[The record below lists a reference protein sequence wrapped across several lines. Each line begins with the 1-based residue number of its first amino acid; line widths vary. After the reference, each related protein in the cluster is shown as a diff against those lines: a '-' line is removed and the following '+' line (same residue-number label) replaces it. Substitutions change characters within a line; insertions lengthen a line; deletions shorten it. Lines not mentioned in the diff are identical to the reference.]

1 MREEEEEASRG
12 NPGSSAT
19 SRERTWQPAFGGP
32 HASEKP
38 ERSGGEG
45 SSPAPRVAFTAF
57 IVTTTTTADDDAQ
70 AASAIAIMSGRNSK
84 QKTLFQSWG
93 GKLGSDIA
101 VGPTS
106 SQGRSSQGRPS
117 SSQGRPSSTKPWTSK
132 RGAGVRRGATGSGTH
147 AGDWAGASSGRG
159 PSLWT
164 GPETKTG
171 HTSLGQQVELGGY
184 VDDDD
189 DDDDVLMV
197 AAAEVEAAS
206 GRDVVGHQE
215 VEHLPGFDVT
225 SGDIWIYPTNFPVR
239 EYQYSIVQTALFNNT
254 MVCLPTGLGK
264 TFIAAV
270 VMYNFYR
277 WYPSGKILF
286 MAPTKPL
293 VAQQMEACHNV
304 MGISQEHM
312 AEMTGSTMASNRQ
325 AIWAKKRLFFL
336 TPHVM
341 KNDLC
346 SEACPAAAVKCLVVD
361 EAHKAMGNYSYC
373 QVVNQLV
380 GYSRQFR
387 VLALSATPGSDRQS
401 VQQVLNNLLISR
413 VELRSED
420 SPDILPYSHERVVEK
435 IVVEPDEELSA
446 IRVQYLKVLEVFMG
460 RLSRIGAMPRGDM
473 ASISK
478 YQVLLARDHFRKN
491 PPAHFPGSRM
501 GAVEGDFALCVSLYH
516 GFELLLHM
524 GSRSLLLFLKSILDG
539 GKEKTRARNELSR
552 NPDFMQLYQRLDEVF
567 RQAGSTPLN
576 TSSILQPTQASVFA
590 ERVVEPRPFVYSHP
604 KLRKLEEVVLQ
615 HFQQWQ
621 QQQQQQ
627 QQKTAAASDGG
638 TEGSTA
644 VTDTRVMIFSSFRD
658 SVQEIAEMLSR
669 HHPLVRA
676 MMFVGQSSSS
686 GKATRGFTQKEQVQV
701 VKRFRHGGY
710 NTLVATCVGE
720 EGLDIGEV
728 DLIVCFDA
736 QKSPVRLVQRMGRTG
751 RRRHGRIVVILAH
764 GREERMYNQSQSS
777 RKSIYKAIEGAST
790 SFQLYPYNPRM
801 VPAGLS
807 PVPHRMHL
815 HVPKF
820 DGQTRGKGRLCQTVA
835 EASTTLGS
843 LGRKQPCRSEGLL
856 TRDEEDDWERRVR
869 PHHGEKTPVLA
880 LAPFA
885 CLPDPERTAAAERRA
900 GDDHVRELS
909 LCNYVPWQTKVQDTY
924 ALEHSEAACL
934 PFIRLMTLVDKLK
947 YCEDEEYGFEAV
959 SHLDRQDVLSD
970 GAEEDGGTAP
980 STHRAERT
988 NARHRDPWSTLAENQ
1003 KRRKKPA
1010 STSVPVKGT
1019 ATSASAITATI
1030 SLHKSVDKAVTRK
1043 SARPLPPLFTGET
1056 DPDFSSKKK
1065 PAWWKGRSAEPVA
1078 KPIDSDDDPDVFIVE
1093 DTAEGD
1099 NVRENRSSL
1108 ENSRPDEE
1116 EQSPGGSGLHRERMG
1131 TEGDVGSAT
1140 HPCGTPWLAMNLG
1153 LNSGAIECGCKSD
1166 VDDSALSD
1174 LFYWYSRD
1182 PKENVFPNSQRI
1194 DVEAS
1199 MEVDGECTP
1208 DNVVAMARMVK
1219 EFLSHPVPPSDFS
1232 FLDDIQQ
1239 IPFPGM
1245 LFQMHWQQIRNQSSD
1260 RVPSF
1265 TAPCLSGPTS
1275 MCTNEKEKARPPGIS
1290 STIDQLEP
1298 PSCDNHDHRRT
1309 VNNNNDRADKLC
1321 LHNDERRRTFS
1332 PGQQNRSVAQTHH
1345 RRATEFSSKTST
1357 TPSAFLDSNSD
1368 MSVALFDEE
1377 DDLLL
1382 QVDLSML
1389 EREEQGRQQQQCL
1402 TPPRPE
1408 PEVVSSDAPSAR
1420 VPRELTPS
1428 RHAKNVASIITATP
1442 SLSPRAPLTH
1452 ASAPLTGEVSA
1463 LGDSMA
1469 DYSAELFSVNFDLE
1483 FDLNQLDDDDDAE
1496 EVLSG
1501 GHQNSPIAQPR
1512 PQETNEAVAPITF
1525 NLSFKDLDFDE
1536 DFALPPA
1543 PVKHD
1548 TSPVII
1554 DDFTLPADDE
1564 FDDLEEPIV
1573 THVAGNVVLPRTP
1586 VGPSSISLVNLTVPT
1601 ESSTPLLATSHDLRR
1616 PAQDPGNRAVAVCLD
1631 DSEGELMNH
1640 HLRRRPNVQL
1650 LLDTPDAPVPARTPP
1665 REAAAIAGDGSDLDS
1680 PMIRPKR
1687 RVNKPLLFLEESSQ
1701 QNSPKVTTFGAAPR
1715 DRRGDDDDNDD
1726 DFQIQGKV
1734 LRITRGKLKAQKS
1747 SSLSSRKPKKGSGR
1761 QFLDE
1766 EAELSEEGAGS
1777 VSSDERS
1784 DAEGSE
1790 SSMREF
1796 INDASTF
1803 TQGMALNES
1812 AMHGVYLKS
1821 VQSPT
1826 VQAAR
1831 YKLSSKPF
1839 HDIFSQVPEED
1850 ESYLED
1856 SFCVSNDV
1864 DEEEE
1869 APCLSDNDNT
1879 QDLGLTIAGPGARP
1893 NEEEEEE
1900 EEGESSF
1907 VDGKRR
1913 LYRTRRQKQLD
1924 LLAPRRKCGDR
1935 SNDAVAPKRR
1945 RILAQENSSSDD
1957 DDNDDKTDHVTER
1970 LLGAVQGPNE
1980 WNDNTRDTRQGEDS
1994 ETCLKRPPAQVGT
2007 SCRRR
2012 EGAASRAELSLAE
2025 RCRIRLQARAEVSDA
2040 IDFQTAPHNSRDSTN
2055 TRNCSTF
2062 DVSFQRPS
2070 CHARLGTLTES
2081 LEMTDVTN
2089 VQTSVRRDPQDRGML
2104 KFDSRLSSVTN
2115 DAQHRQA
2122 GSSVKTGAPGKT
2134 APKPAMTA
2142 SSVATPVDQQD
2153 ELLILVGSHEV
2164 ASTGQEVVTF
2174 LRQRLGVHAAV
2185 LQGVGGDY
2193 VVSRRMAV
2201 KRAATGELAGP
2212 AGRSRVAA
2220 RVRALQER
2228 FERVCVIVERE
2239 RLKPGEIG
2247 AVASSAS
2254 RPQVRTRCLDAAL
2267 AGLAAA
2273 DVRVLFSSG
2282 PVATATLLQRLALTE
2297 QHKGVGV
2304 VGPAEPHPH
2313 ERAAFAFYCRLPGV
2327 SYVTA
2332 LGLCRGFRSVQHAL
2346 ASSAS
2351 ELRARAGMSDARAER
2366 LHQFLRYP
2374 FDPIM
2379 LPVPPP
2385 P

>member
-1 MREEEEEASRG
+1 
-12 NPGSSAT
+12 
-19 SRERTWQPAFGGP
+19 
-32 HASEKP
+32 
-38 ERSGGEG
+38 
-45 SSPAPRVAFTAF
+45 
-57 IVTTTTTADDDAQ
+57 
-70 AASAIAIMSGRNSK
+70 
-84 QKTLFQSWG
+84 
-93 GKLGSDIA
+93 
-101 VGPTS
+101 
-106 SQGRSSQGRPS
+106 
-117 SSQGRPSSTKPWTSK
+117 
-132 RGAGVRRGATGSGTH
+132 
-147 AGDWAGASSGRG
+147 
-159 PSLWT
+159 
-164 GPETKTG
+164 
-171 HTSLGQQVELGGY
+171 
-184 VDDDD
+184 
-189 DDDDVLMV
+189 MV
-197 AAAEVEAAS
+197 
-206 GRDVVGHQE
+206 
-215 VEHLPGFDVT
+215 
-225 SGDIWIYPTNFPVR
+225 
-239 EYQYSIVQTALFNNT
+239 
-254 MVCLPTGLGK
+254 
-264 TFIAAV
+264 
-270 VMYNFYR
+270 
-277 WYPSGKILF
+277 
-286 MAPTKPL
+286 
-293 VAQQMEACHNV
+293 
-304 MGISQEHM
+304 
-312 AEMTGSTMASNRQ
+312 GSTMASDRQ
-325 AIWAKKRLFFL
+325 AIWARKRLFFL

-373 QVVNQLV
+373 QVVKQLV

-387 VLALSATPGSDRQS
+387 VLALSATPGNDRQS

-435 IVVEPDEELSA
+435 IVVELDEELSA

-460 RLSRIGAMPRGDM
+460 RLSRIGAMTRGDV

-539 GKEKTRARNELSR
+539 GKVIRSVTTEWQYRGSS
-552 NPDFMQLYQRLDEVF
+552 FMCFMYLQKLPSFCTASSNRRSYMYKQYKSKIALYCLCILRLFTAVVF
-567 RQAGSTPLN
+567 LHS
-576 TSSILQPTQASVFA
+576 
-590 ERVVEPRPFVYSHP
+590 
-604 KLRKLEEVVLQ
+604 
-615 HFQQWQ
+615 
-621 QQQQQQ
+621 
-627 QQKTAAASDGG
+627 AASDGG

-764 GREERMYNQSQSS
+764 GREERMYNQCQSS

-807 PVPHRMHL
+807 PAPHRMHL

-820 DGQTRGKGRLCQTVA
+820 DGQTKGKGRLSRTVA
-835 EASTTLGS
+835 EASTTL
-843 LGRKQPCRSEGLL
+843 SEGLL
-856 TRDEEDDWERRVR
+856 TRDEQDDWERRVR
-869 PHHGEKTPVLA
+869 PHHGEKNKNRSIPRSHF
-880 LAPFA
+880 PF
-885 CLPDPERTAAAERRA
+885 AAERRA
-900 GDDHVRELS
+900 GDDHVWELS
-909 LCNYVPWQTKVQDTY
+909 LCNYVPWQTKVQETY

-947 YCEDEEYGFEAV
+947 YCEGQCSCFTLSCHPWLKLVSLQSGFCWENSEHSSSAMVTLPIFSVRAMIMMMSLSLV
-959 SHLDRQDVLSD
+959 SQ
-970 GAEEDGGTAP
+970 
-980 STHRAERT
+980 
-988 NARHRDPWSTLAENQ
+988 
-1003 KRRKKPA
+1003 
-1010 STSVPVKGT
+1010 
-1019 ATSASAITATI
+1019 
-1030 SLHKSVDKAVTRK
+1030 
-1043 SARPLPPLFTGET
+1043 GET

-1065 PAWWKGRSAEPVA
+1065 PAWWKGRSAERVA
-1078 KPIDSDDDPDVFIVE
+1078 KPIDSDDDPDVCIVE
-1093 DTAEGD
+1093 NAADGD
-1099 NVRENRSSL
+1099 DVGA
-1108 ENSRPDEE
+1108 NSRSLPDEE
-1116 EQSPGGSGLHRERMG
+1116 EQSPGGRGLRREGMG
-1131 TEGDVGSAT
+1131 TEGVVGSAT

-1153 LNSGAIECGCKSD
+1153 LSSGAIECGCKSD
-1166 VDDSALSD
+1166 MDDSALSD

-1182 PKENVFPNSQRI
+1182 PKENAFPNSQRI
-1194 DVEAS
+1194 DAEAS
-1199 MEVDGECTP
+1199 MEVDGSCTP

-1239 IPFPGM
+1239 IPFHGM
-1245 LFQMHWQQIRNQSSD
+1245 LFQMHWQQIH

-1298 PSCDNHDHRRT
+1298 PSYDNHDHHRT
-1309 VNNNNDRADKLC
+1309 VNNNNGADRLY
-1321 LHNDERRRTFS
+1321 LHNDE
-1332 PGQQNRSVAQTHH
+1332 
-1345 RRATEFSSKTST
+1345 
-1357 TPSAFLDSNSD
+1357 
-1368 MSVALFDEE
+1368 EE

-1389 EREEQGRQQQQCL
+1389 EREEQGGQQQQCL

-1408 PEVVSSDAPSAR
+1408 PEVVSSDTPSAR

-1428 RHAKNVASIITATP
+1428 RHGKNVASIIAATP
-1442 SLSPRAPLTH
+1442 SLSPHAPLPH
-1452 ASAPLTGEVSA
+1452 ASAPLTGEVSS

-1483 FDLNQLDDDDDAE
+1483 FDLNQLDDDDDAKFCALCPSLIYSSIIFCYHPPRAASSPVPGGRWERLGFADDPPE
-1496 EVLSG
+1496 EESEQASLVPRGELAAEFTEGRLTPPPPPSSSSPPSCHCHAYSALEHVCVTEDDECSRQLGGASLSV
-1501 GHQNSPIAQPR
+1501 I
-1512 PQETNEAVAPITF
+1512 VAPYLSRDGRLGKVDRTKKNKVATF
-1525 NLSFKDLDFDE
+1525 S
-1536 DFALPPA
+1536 
-1543 PVKHD
+1543 V
-1548 TSPVII
+1548 
-1554 DDFTLPADDE
+1554 
-1564 FDDLEEPIV
+1564 
-1573 THVAGNVVLPRTP
+1573 
-1586 VGPSSISLVNLTVPT
+1586 
-1601 ESSTPLLATSHDLRR
+1601 
-1616 PAQDPGNRAVAVCLD
+1616 
-1631 DSEGELMNH
+1631 
-1640 HLRRRPNVQL
+1640 
-1650 LLDTPDAPVPARTPP
+1650 
-1665 REAAAIAGDGSDLDS
+1665 
-1680 PMIRPKR
+1680 
-1687 RVNKPLLFLEESSQ
+1687 
-1701 QNSPKVTTFGAAPR
+1701 APR
-1715 DRRGDDDDNDD
+1715 DCRLDDDDNDD

-1734 LRITRGKLKAQKS
+1734 VRVAREKLKAQKS
-1747 SSLSSRKPKKGSGR
+1747 SSLSSRKPKKVKSALCVTVQSVNPQFKKTQASPRLNLKHHHWGGKVANVTHPSIVSILSSHQGSGR

-1766 EAELSEEGAGS
+1766 EAELSEEGASS

-1784 DAEGSE
+1784 DAEGSD

-1831 YKLSSKPF
+1831 YKLSYKPF
-1839 HDIFSQVPEED
+1839 QDIFSQVHEQE

-1864 DEEEE
+1864 DEEE
-1869 APCLSDNDNT
+1869 APCLSDKDDT
-1879 QDLGLTIAGPGARP
+1879 QDLGLTTAGPGARP
-1893 NEEEEEE
+1893 NEEEE

-1924 LLAPRRKCGDR
+1924 LLAPRRECGDR
-1935 SNDAVAPKRR
+1935 FNGAGAPKRR
-1945 RILAQENSSSDD
+1945 RILVQENSSSDE
-1957 DDNDDKTDHVTER
+1957 DDKADHVTER
-1970 LLGAVQGPNE
+1970 LLGAVQGPDE
-1980 WNDNTRDTRQGEDS
+1980 WNDNTRDTRQGE
-1994 ETCLKRPPAQVGT
+1994 
-2007 SCRRR
+2007 
-2012 EGAASRAELSLAE
+2012 
-2025 RCRIRLQARAEVSDA
+2025 
-2040 IDFQTAPHNSRDSTN
+2040 
-2055 TRNCSTF
+2055 
-2062 DVSFQRPS
+2062 RPS
-2070 CHARLGTLTES
+2070 CHSRPGTLRAS

-2089 VQTSVRRDPQDRGML
+2089 VQTPVRRDAQDRSML
-2104 KFDSRLSSVTN
+2104 NFDSRLSSVTN

-2122 GSSVKTGAPGKT
+2122 CSTVKTGAPGKT

-2153 ELLILVGSHEV
+2153 ELLIL
-2164 ASTGQEVVTF
+2164 EVVTF

-2228 FERVCVIVERE
+2228 FERVCVIAERE
-2239 RLKPGEIG
+2239 RPKPGG
-2247 AVASSAS
+2247 AS

-2273 DVRVLFSSG
+2273 DVQVLFSSG
-2282 PVATATLLQRLALTE
+2282 PIATATLLQRLALAE
-2297 QHKGVGV
+2297 QRKGVGV

-2313 ERAAFAFYCRLPGV
+2313 ERAAFAFYCGLPGV

-2351 ELRARAGMSDARAER
+2351 ELRARVGMSDARAER

-2379 LPVPPP
+2379 LP
-2385 P
+2385 

>member
-1 MREEEEEASRG
+1 
-12 NPGSSAT
+12 
-19 SRERTWQPAFGGP
+19 
-32 HASEKP
+32 
-38 ERSGGEG
+38 
-45 SSPAPRVAFTAF
+45 
-57 IVTTTTTADDDAQ
+57 
-70 AASAIAIMSGRNSK
+70 MSGRNSK

-93 GKLGSDIA
+93 GRLGSADGA
-101 VGPTS
+101 VGTSSS
-106 SQGRSSQGRPS
+106 SQGRSSS
-117 SSQGRPSSTKPWTSK
+117 VKPWTSK
-132 RGAGVRRGATGSGTH
+132 RGAGVRRGAVGSGRH
-147 AGDWAGASSGRG
+147 AGHWASASSGRG

-164 GPETKTG
+164 GPETKE
-171 HTSLGQQVELGGY
+171 GQQTSFRQQVDFGGY
-184 VDDDD
+184 VGDDD

-206 GRDVVGHQE
+206 GRDVKGHQE
-215 VEHLPGFDVT
+215 VEHLAGFDVS

-312 AEMTGSTMASNRQ
+312 AEMTGSTMASDRQ
-325 AIWAKKRLFFL
+325 AIWARKRLFFL

-373 QVVNQLV
+373 QVVKQLV

-387 VLALSATPGSDRQS
+387 VLALSATPGNDRQS

-435 IVVEPDEELSA
+435 IVVELDEELSA

-460 RLSRIGAMPRGDM
+460 RLSRIGAMTRGDV

-552 NPDFMQLYQRLDEVF
+552 NPDFMQLYQRLDEMF

-576 TSSILQPTQASVFA
+576 TSSILQPTQASVLA

-615 HFQQWQ
+615 HFQQWR
-621 QQQQQQ
+621 QQ
-627 QQKTAAASDGG
+627 QQKMAVTAASDGG

-764 GREERMYNQSQSS
+764 GREERMYNQCQSS

-807 PVPHRMHL
+807 PAPHRMHL

-820 DGQTRGKGRLCQTVA
+820 DGQTKGKGRLSRMVA
-835 EASTTLGS
+835 EASTTLAS

-856 TRDEEDDWERRVR
+856 TRDEQDDWERRVR

-880 LAPFA
+880 LAPFV

-900 GDDHVRELS
+900 GDDHVWELS
-909 LCNYVPWQTKVQDTY
+909 LCNYVPWQTKVQETY

-988 NARHRDPWSTLAENQ
+988 NARHRDPWSALAENH

-1019 ATSASAITATI
+1019 ATSASAFTATI
-1030 SLHKSVDKAVTRK
+1030 SLRKSVDKAVTRK

-1065 PAWWKGRSAEPVA
+1065 PAWWKGRSAERVA
-1078 KPIDSDDDPDVFIVE
+1078 KPIDSDDDPDVCIVE
-1093 DTAEGD
+1093 NAAEGD
-1099 NVRENRSSL
+1099 DVGA
-1108 ENSRPDEE
+1108 NSRSLPDEE
-1116 EQSPGGSGLHRERMG
+1116 EQSPGGIGLLREGMD
-1131 TEGDVGSAT
+1131 TEGVVGSAT

-1153 LNSGAIECGCKSD
+1153 LSSGAIECGCKSD
-1166 VDDSALSD
+1166 MDDSALSD

-1182 PKENVFPNSQRI
+1182 PKENAFPNSQRI
-1194 DVEAS
+1194 DAEAL
-1199 MEVDGECTP
+1199 MEVDGGCTP

-1239 IPFPGM
+1239 IPFHGM

-1290 STIDQLEP
+1290 STIDELEP
-1298 PSCDNHDHRRT
+1298 PSYDNHDHRRT
-1309 VNNNNDRADKLC
+1309 VNNNNGADRLY

-1332 PGQQNRSVAQTHH
+1332 PGQQNRSIAQTRHCG
-1345 RRATEFSSKTST
+1345 ATEFSFKTPT
-1357 TPSAFLDSNSD
+1357 TPSAFLDSNDD

-1389 EREEQGRQQQQCL
+1389 EREEQGGQQQQCL

-1408 PEVVSSDAPSAR
+1408 PEVVSSDTPSAR

-1428 RHAKNVASIITATP
+1428 RHGKNVASIIAATP
-1442 SLSPRAPLTH
+1442 SLSPHAPLPH
-1452 ASAPLTGEVSA
+1452 ASAPLTGEVSS

-1483 FDLNQLDDDDDAE
+1483 FDLNQLDDDDDAK
-1496 EVLSG
+1496 EVVSG
-1501 GHQNSPIAQPR
+1501 GHQNSPIAQLR

-1543 PVKHD
+1543 AVKRD

-1573 THVAGNVVLPRTP
+1573 THIAGNVVPPRTP
-1586 VGPSSISLVNLTVPT
+1586 AIAALAGPSSISLINLTVPT
-1601 ESSTPLLATSHDLRR
+1601 ESSTPLLATSRDLRR

-1640 HLRRRPNVQL
+1640 RLRRRPNVQL
-1650 LLDTPDAPVPARTPP
+1650 LLDTPDARGPARTPP
-1665 REAAAIAGDGSDLDS
+1665 REVAAIVAGDGSDLDS

-1687 RVNKPLLFLEESSQ
+1687 RVNKPLSFLEESLQ
-1701 QNSPKVTTFGAAPR
+1701 QSSPKVATFSVAPR
-1715 DRRGDDDDNDD
+1715 DCRLDDDDNDD

-1734 LRITRGKLKAQKS
+1734 VRVAREKLKAQKS

-1766 EAELSEEGAGS
+1766 EAELSEEGASS

-1784 DAEGSE
+1784 DAEGSD

-1831 YKLSSKPF
+1831 YKLSYKPF
-1839 HDIFSQVPEED
+1839 QDIFSQVHEQE

-1864 DEEEE
+1864 DEEE
-1869 APCLSDNDNT
+1869 APCLSDKDDT
-1879 QDLGLTIAGPGARP
+1879 QDLGLTTAGPGARP
-1893 NEEEEEE
+1893 NEEEE

-1924 LLAPRRKCGDR
+1924 LLAPRRECGDR
-1935 SNDAVAPKRR
+1935 FNGAGAPKRR
-1945 RILAQENSSSDD
+1945 RILVQENSSSDE
-1957 DDNDDKTDHVTER
+1957 DDKADHVTER
-1970 LLGAVQGPNE
+1970 LLGAVQGPDE

-2012 EGAASRAELSLAE
+2012 ESAASRAELSLAE

-2040 IDFQTAPHNSRDSTN
+2040 IDFETAPRNSRDSTN
-2055 TRNCSTF
+2055 THNCSKF

-2070 CHARLGTLTES
+2070 CHSRPGTLRAS

-2089 VQTSVRRDPQDRGML
+2089 VQTPVRRDAQDRSML
-2104 KFDSRLSSVTN
+2104 NFDSRLSSVTN

-2122 GSSVKTGAPGKT
+2122 CSTVKTGAPGKT

-2228 FERVCVIVERE
+2228 FERVCVIAERE
-2239 RLKPGEIG
+2239 RPKPGEIG
-2247 AVASSAS
+2247 AGASSAS

-2273 DVRVLFSSG
+2273 DVQVLFSSG
-2282 PVATATLLQRLALTE
+2282 PIATATLLQRLALAE
-2297 QHKGVGV
+2297 QRKGVGV

-2313 ERAAFAFYCRLPGV
+2313 ERAAFAFYCGLPGV

-2351 ELRARAGMSDARAER
+2351 ELRARVGMSDARAER

>member
-1 MREEEEEASRG
+1 
-12 NPGSSAT
+12 
-19 SRERTWQPAFGGP
+19 
-32 HASEKP
+32 
-38 ERSGGEG
+38 
-45 SSPAPRVAFTAF
+45 
-57 IVTTTTTADDDAQ
+57 
-70 AASAIAIMSGRNSK
+70 MSGRNSK

-93 GKLGSDIA
+93 GRLGSDSA
-101 VGPTS
+101 VGPT
-106 SQGRSSQGRPS
+106 SSQGRPS
-117 SSQGRPSSTKPWTSK
+117 SSQGRPSSAKPWTSK
-132 RGAGVRRGATGSGTH
+132 RGAGVRRGATGSRTH

-164 GPETKTG
+164 GPETKMG
-171 HTSLGQQVELGGY
+171 QTSFGQQVELGGY
-184 VDDDD
+184 VGDDD

-206 GRDVVGHQE
+206 GRNVVGHQE

-435 IVVEPDEELSA
+435 IVVELDEELSA
-446 IRVQYLKVLEVFMG
+446 IRVQYLKVLDVFMG
-460 RLSRIGAMPRGDM
+460 RLSRIGAMTRGDV

-576 TSSILQPTQASVFA
+576 TSSILQPTQASVLA

-627 QQKTAAASDGG
+627 QQKTAASDGG

-820 DGQTRGKGRLCQTVA
+820 DGQTRGKGRLCRTVA
-835 EASTTLGS
+835 EASTTLAS

-856 TRDEEDDWERRVR
+856 TRDEQDDWERRVR

-970 GAEEDGGTAP
+970 GAEEDGDAAP

-1019 ATSASAITATI
+1019 ATSVSAITATI
-1030 SLHKSVDKAVTRK
+1030 SLRKSVDKAVTLK

-1065 PAWWKGRSAEPVA
+1065 PAWWKGRSAEREA
-1078 KPIDSDDDPDVFIVE
+1078 KPSDSDDDSDVCIVE
-1093 DTAEGD
+1093 DAAEGD

-1116 EQSPGGSGLHRERMG
+1116 EQSPGGSSLHRKRMG

-1153 LNSGAIECGCKSD
+1153 LNSGAIECGYKSD

-1182 PKENVFPNSQRI
+1182 PKESVFPNSQRI

-1275 MCTNEKEKARPPGIS
+1275 MCTNEKEKSRPPGIS
-1290 STIDQLEP
+1290 STIGQLEP

-1309 VNNNNDRADKLC
+1309 VNNNNDGADKLC

-1345 RRATEFSSKTST
+1345 RGATEFSSKTST

-1389 EREEQGRQQQQCL
+1389 EREEQGGQQQQCL

-1496 EVLSG
+1496 DVLGG

-1601 ESSTPLLATSHDLRR
+1601 ESSTPLLATSCDLRR

-1631 DSEGELMNH
+1631 DREGELMNH

-1650 LLDTPDAPVPARTPP
+1650 LLDTPDARVPARTPP

-1701 QNSPKVTTFGAAPR
+1701 QNSLKVATFGAAPS
-1715 DRRGDDDDNDD
+1715 DRRGDDDDDNDD

-1734 LRITRGKLKAQKS
+1734 LRIARGKLKAQKS

-1864 DEEEE
+1864 DEEE

-1879 QDLGLTIAGPGARP
+1879 HDLGLTIAGPGARP

-1900 EEGESSF
+1900 EGENSF
-1907 VDGKRR
+1907 LDGKRR

-1945 RILAQENSSSDD
+1945 RILAQENSSSGEDD
-1957 DDNDDKTDHVTER
+1957 DKADHVTER
-1970 LLGAVQGPNE
+1970 LLGAVQRPDE

-2012 EGAASRAELSLAE
+2012 EGAASCAELSLAE

-2062 DVSFQRPS
+2062 DVSFQRSS

-2089 VQTSVRRDPQDRGML
+2089 VQTSVRRDAQDRGML

-2142 SSVATPVDQQD
+2142 SSVATPMDQQD

-2239 RLKPGEIG
+2239 RPKPGEIG
-2247 AVASSAS
+2247 AGASSAS

-2282 PVATATLLQRLALTE
+2282 PVASATLLQRLALSE
-2297 QHKGVGV
+2297 QRKGVGV